1 MVKPA
6 AFRRAVGFVQAE
18 FGLSQRRACSA
29 LGFPR
34 SSCTY
39 RGRRAEPS
47 ELVERP
53 KALAARNARHGY
65 RMLHLLLRREGF
77 KVNHKRIYRLYR
89 AEGLVVRRRHRKRIV
104 AALRAPLPRPSRPN
118 ERWAMDFVHDV
129 TWGGRRF
136 KVLVVIDVFTRECL
150 ALVVDTSIGGARA
163 ARVLEELVAARGTPD
178 TITVDNGPEFSGK
191 AMDGWAY
198 RSDVKLHFIR
208 PGKPVE
214 NAFVESFNGK
224 FRGECLNQ
232 HWFVS
237 LDDARTTIESWR
249 TEFNEGRPHSSLA
262 GMTPREYA
270 EAHRGLTPRAA

>member
-6 AFRRAVGFVQAE
+6 AYRRAVGFVQEE

-29 LGFPR
+29 LGFAR

-39 RGRRAEPS
+39 RGRQAESS
-47 ELVERP
+47 ELVERL

-65 RMLHLLLRREGF
+65 RMLHLILRREGF

-89 AEGLVVRRRHRKRIV
+89 AEGLAVRHKHRKRIA
-104 AALRAPLPRPSRPN
+104 AALRAPLAKPTRPD
-118 ERWAMDFVHDV
+118 ERWAMDFVQDV

-136 KVLVVIDVFTRECL
+136 KIFVVIDVFTRECL
-150 ALVVDTSIGGARA
+150 ALVADTSIGGSRV
-163 ARVLEELVAARGTPD
+163 ARVLDELVATRSNPGV
-178 TITVDNGPEFSGK
+178 IMVDNGPEFSGK
-191 AMDGWAY
+191 AMDAWAY
-198 RSDVKLHFIR
+198 QHGVKLHFIR
-208 PGKPVE
+208 PGKPIE

-224 FRGECLNQ
+224 LRGECLNQ

-237 LDDARTTIESWR
+237 IDDARAAIESWR
-249 TEFNEGRPHSSLA
+249 IEFNEARPHSALD

-270 EAHRGLTPRAA
+270 EANRGLASRAA